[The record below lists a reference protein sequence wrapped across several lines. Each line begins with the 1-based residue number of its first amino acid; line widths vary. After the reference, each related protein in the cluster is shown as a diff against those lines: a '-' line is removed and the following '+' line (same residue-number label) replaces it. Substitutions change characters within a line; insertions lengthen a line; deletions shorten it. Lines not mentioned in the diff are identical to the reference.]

1 MLLLYNKKTGE
12 ILGVSMLI
20 SDSSALAPQPNMD
33 NVGFKMKGVE
43 GYVIPDDEIV
53 LRNLHGY
60 RMEFDADGNPI
71 GFVRKEMFKIDLS
84 TDAVDAN
91 GDGVPEIPAGGASCT
106 VIASI
111 RNEYGKVIKDRPFRI
126 QFVSTGGL
134 LREYLVD
141 TRTGV
146 AKVQLDSVPESKRVH
161 ILARAEGCVPG
172 ELDIDFVYGGP
183 R

>member
-1 MLLLYNKKTGE
+1 MLLLYNRKTGE

-20 SDSSALAPQPNMD
+20 SDSSGLAPQPNME
-33 NVGFKMKGVE
+33 NVGFKMKGIE

-53 LRNLHGY
+53 LRNLHSY
-60 RMEFDADGNPI
+60 RMEFDAEGNPI
-71 GFVRKEMFKIDLS
+71 GFTRKESFKIDLS

-91 GDGVPEIPAGGASCT
+91 GDGIPEIPAGGASCT
-106 VIASI
+106 IIASV

-126 QFVSTGGL
+126 QFVSSGGI
-134 LREYLVD
+134 LREYMVD

-146 AKVQLDSVPESKRVH
+146 AKVQLDSIPETKRVH
-161 ILARAEGCVPG
+161 ILARAEGCMSG
-172 ELDIDFVYGGP
+172 ELNIDFIYAGQ

>member
-20 SDSSALAPQPNMD
+20 SDSSGLAPQPNME
-33 NVGFKMKGVE
+33 NVGFKVKGVD

-53 LRNLHGY
+53 LRNLHSY
-60 RMEFDADGNPI
+60 RMEFDAEGNPI
-71 GFVRKEMFKIDLS
+71 GFVRKETFKIDLS

-91 GDGVPEIPAGGASCT
+91 GDGVPEIPAGGAACT
-106 VIASI
+106 VIASV

-126 QFVSTGGL
+126 QFVTTGGI
-134 LREYLVD
+134 LRESLVD

-161 ILARAEGCVPG
+161 MLARAEGCIAG
-172 ELDIDFVYGGP
+172 ELDIDFVFVHP